1 MKITINLDECPCS
14 GISPN
19 YVYRSLYMEYW
30 SKLQKIYQNHL
41 WGMATVCDSTARE
54 LYAQKTGRSK
64 NVKNLILTY
73 ADAEACFELFK
84 QFADVWSKNCLTN
97 C

>member
-1 MKITINLDECPCS
+1 MRRIALISCSKSKQNYPCP
-14 GISPN
+14 
-19 YVYRSLYMEYW
+19 
-30 SKLQKIYQNHL
+30 
-41 WGMATVCDSTARE
+41 ARE